1 ASGPWAPATS
11 GPATSAATWSCAGSA
26 AATSGT
32 AACAV
37 ASTSPPTEPG
47 RHAGPTQFLSFR
59 PDSRTHMKRPMNLL
73 SLGLAAVLPLAA
85 CNATPAEE
93 ALAEAG
99 RAVEEARAEMSTV
112 AVKVRREMDLGD
124 IRFGGNHDS
133 GLGDDEGAKITPGG
147 GLLIDGEPV
156 EVSAAERE
164 LLLAYREQ
172 IADIAVAGARVG
184 LQ

>member
-1 ASGPWAPATS
+1 
-11 GPATSAATWSCAGSA
+11 
-26 AATSGT
+26 
-32 AACAV
+32 
-37 ASTSPPTEPG
+37 
-47 RHAGPTQFLSFR
+47 
-59 PDSRTHMKRPMNLL
+59 M
-73 SLGLAAVLPLAA
+73 
-85 CNATPAEE
+85 
-93 ALAEAG
+93 AEAG

-112 AVKVRREMDLGD
+112 AGKVRREMDLGD

-172 IADIAVAGARVG
+172 IADIGVAGARVG
-184 LQ
+184 LRGATLAIKAMGAAFRGALSGNTEEMERSIEAEAAKIEVEAMKICDALGPLY